1 MKTLTRAIIV
11 TTLLVLTLG
20 VQMNYAAAQTKQLIL
35 PKPNSLAGPTT
46 DQQKAIDG
54 QGGVNGGYGVT
65 FVIPFLTTFFVG
77 FTGTISLVAFVYGGF
92 LYVISFTDEA
102 NAEKSKKIMMYAAI
116 GLGVAMLSYA
126 LVSIILKLKIG

>member
-1 MKTLTRAIIV
+1 MKFITRIIII
-11 TTLLVLTLG
+11 TTLLVLSVG
-20 VQMNYAAAQTKQLIL
+20 VQMSYAQQNKQLIL
-35 PKPNSLAGPTT
+35 PKPDSLAGPTT

-65 FVIPFLTTFFVG
+65 FLIPFLTTFFVG
-77 FTGTISLVAFVYGGF
+77 FTGTISLIAFVYGGF
-92 LYVISFTDEA
+92 LYVISFTDES

-126 LVSIILKLKIG
+126 LVSIILKFRIG